1 MIIFSIKI
9 HHNGERGQSQDYDFN
24 MDKVLTF
31 GINLATL
38 AHLPQRTSAGM
49 TRSAGEVAHQG
60 LNSLRGKPSQGC
72 YKGELV

>member
-31 GINLATL
+31 QQTL
-38 AHLPQRTSAGM
+38 RYSPAFAPG
-49 TRSAGEVAHQG
+49 AGEAVFSSNSVPDYATFARVLQG
-60 LNSLRGKPSQGC
+60 
-72 YKGELV
+72 EFA